1 MKIYFR
7 ILSTLS
13 IVLFFWQLSA
23 QAPNDKALKNMMW
36 RPIGPA
42 NMGGRVT
49 DIEGIPGDPTTFYV
63 GGADGGV
70 FKTANG
76 GVTMTSLFTDQK
88 AYSIGDIAI
97 APSDHEVIYVGTGE
111 GDPRNSVG
119 YGYGVY
125 RSNDGGK
132 TWNHL
137 GLEKTDRIKRIV
149 VDPKNPDAA
158 CVCAMGREWGPNTDR
173 GVFRT
178 EDGGKTWAK
187 VLYIDEKTGCS
198 DIAIEWNNPR
208 VMYAGMWT
216 FSRKPWRFDDNGEK
230 TALYRTMDSGKTWSK
245 ISHKNGLPDKPMARI
260 GVSIAQSQPNTVY
273 LITEFKDG
281 GTLFRSDDR
290 GDSWR
295 MVNDDR
301 ELNFRPFYYSD
312 VKVDP
317 SNPEVVYTLSGG
329 MSKSTDGGRT
339 FKGVADGQ
347 HGDNQALWIDPKNSN
362 HVLSGDDGGFRVSYD
377 GFKTFQTI
385 NNVELSQ
392 FYELFL
398 DNRDPY
404 FLYGGLQD
412 NGTWTGPSNSL
423 KRAGILKR
431 DWKQIAS
438 GDGYYAVPIPG
449 QENEVYANLQG
460 GVIYHVDTNTGNVRT
475 IHPYPKIIGS
485 AGDAI
490 ENHKYRFNWD
500 SPIHISPHDA
510 NTVYTGGNVIFR
522 SRDKGYNWEQ
532 ISGDL
537 TTNDK
542 SKQKSSG
549 GEIYQ
554 DNTAAEFHCTI
565 LTIAESPV
573 QKDVIWAGTDDGN
586 VQLTRD
592 GGKTWT
598 NLKSSITGL
607 PAFAWVSKFMPVS
620 TMRVQRL
627 YRWINT
633 AWMTTRRMHL

>member
-1 MKIYFR
+1 MK
-7 ILSTLS
+7 
-13 IVLFFWQLSA
+13 
-23 QAPNDKALKNMMW
+23 
-36 RPIGPA
+36 
-42 NMGGRVT
+42 
-49 DIEGIPGDPTTFYV
+49 
-63 GGADGGV
+63 
-70 FKTANG
+70 
-76 GVTMTSLFTDQK
+76 
-88 AYSIGDIAI
+88 
-97 APSDHEVIYVGTGE
+97 
-111 GDPRNSVG
+111 
-119 YGYGVY
+119 
-125 RSNDGGK
+125 
-132 TWNHL
+132 
-137 GLEKTDRIKRIV
+137 
-149 VDPKNPDAA
+149 
-158 CVCAMGREWGPNTDR
+158 
-173 GVFRT
+173 
-178 EDGGKTWAK
+178 
-187 VLYIDEKTGCS
+187 KTGCS

-216 FSRKPWRFDDNGEK
+216 FGRKPWRFDDSGEK
-230 TALYRTMDSGKTWSK
+230 TALYRTMDGGKTWSK

-260 GVSIAQSQPNTVY
+260 GVSIAQSQPSTVY
-273 LITEFKDG
+273 LITEFKEG

-301 ELNFRPFYYSD
+301 DINFRPFYYSD

-392 FYELFL
+392 FYQLFL

-404 FLYGGLQD
+404 FVYGGLQD

-423 KRAGILKR
+423 HRVGILKR
-431 DWKQIAS
+431 DWKQIAY

-522 SRDKGYNWEQ
+522 SRDKVTPGN
-532 ISGDL
+532 
-537 TTNDK
+537 K
-542 SKQKSSG
+542 SVV
-549 GEIYQ
+549 
-554 DNTAAEFHCTI
+554 T
-565 LTIAESPV
+565 
-573 QKDVIWAGTDDGN
+573 
-586 VQLTRD
+586 
-592 GGKTWT
+592 
-598 NLKSSITGL
+598 
-607 PAFAWVSKFMPVS
+607 
-620 TMRVQRL
+620 
-627 YRWINT
+627 
-633 AWMTTRRMHL
+633 